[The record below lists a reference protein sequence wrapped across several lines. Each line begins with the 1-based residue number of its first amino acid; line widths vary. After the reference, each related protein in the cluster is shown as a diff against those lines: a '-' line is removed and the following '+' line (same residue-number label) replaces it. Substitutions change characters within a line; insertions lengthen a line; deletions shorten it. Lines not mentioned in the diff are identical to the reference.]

1 MQRPAKPWT
10 SVRFRAQPPYSSFTL
25 SHNVSKSLETG
36 IFFARVGIITSQ
48 HIAGLTRKSVGKNAG
63 NFGDVWVT
71 MLTALQIKA
80 AEPRDKLYRLADG
93 NGLYLEIPPK
103 GAKRWRF
110 RYRYAGREKMLSL
123 GTYPEVSLKSARRK
137 LDDARALLAE
147 GTDPS
152 AARQL
157 EKRAAREAAEG
168 TFAAAA
174 ESWRDRY
181 LITKSPAHQKRSWS
195 IIERCLLPYIGPRP
209 IREISAP
216 EILQALRVTEER
228 GRIDT
233 AHRALQL
240 AGQIFRYAV
249 AHGWAEIDP
258 TPSLRGALSPVTTRH
273 MPAPTDPVAVGGYL
287 RMIDAFRGTAVVA
300 AALKLLPLLFC
311 RPGELRTMRW
321 AEVDLEAAEWRY
333 TASKTQTD
341 HLVPLSRQAV
351 DILASLH
358 PLTSHL
364 PGGWVFP
371 GERSPLRPMSE
382 AAMNAAYRR
391 MGIDTKTELTPHG
404 WRATARTLL
413 HEQLEYP
420 PEVIEQQLAHAVP
433 DTLGRAYNRTR
444 FADQRREMMQAWAD
458 HLDKL
463 KTGADVVEITKVRR
477 R

>member
-1 MQRPAKPWT
+1 
-10 SVRFRAQPPYSSFTL
+10 
-25 SHNVSKSLETG
+25 
-36 IFFARVGIITSQ
+36 
-48 HIAGLTRKSVGKNAG
+48 
-63 NFGDVWVT
+63 

-123 GTYPEVSLKSARRK
+123 GTYPEVSLKAARRK

-147 GTDPS
+147 GKDPS
-152 AARQL
+152 AVRQL

-181 LITKSPAHQKRSWS
+181 LATKSPAYQKRSWS
-195 IIERCLLPYIGPRP
+195 IIRRCLLPYIGPRP
-209 IREISAP
+209 IREITPP
-216 EILQALRVTEER
+216 EILQALRVTEDR

-249 AHGWAEIDP
+249 AHGWADIDP
-258 TPSLRGALSPVTTRH
+258 TPSLRGALRPTTTRH
-273 MPAPTDPVAVGGYL
+273 MAVPTDPVAVGGYL
-287 RMIDAFRGTAVVA
+287 RMIDAFQGTAVVA

-311 RPGELRTMRW
+311 RPGELRKMRW
-321 AEVDLEAAEWRY
+321 ADVDLEAAEWRY
-333 TASKTQTD
+333 TSHKREKD

-358 PLTSHL
+358 PLTGHL

-371 GERSPLRPMSE
+371 GARSPLRPMSE
-382 AAMNAAYRR
+382 AAINAAYRR
-391 MGIDTKTELTPHG
+391 LGIDTKNELTGHG

-413 HEQLEYP
+413 HERHGYP
-420 PEVIEQQLAHAVP
+420 PEVIEQQLTHTVP

-444 FADQRREMMQAWAD
+444 FIEQRREMMQAWAD
-458 HLDKL
+458 IIDRL
-463 KTGADVVEITKVRR
+463 KAGAEVVPIRAKK
-477 R
+477 